1 MVMIPSEARVL
12 LGTLLQPYREVGY
25 RKLRR
30 MVGQSEVVIASG
42 PTGIRYRLECFV
54 SRVETHEQMV
64 SVSAVA
70 SEIGVRRWRPTQIAV
85 GFNVLSD
92 GSIR

>member
-1 MVMIPSEARVL
+1 MAMNPSEARIL

-30 MVGQSEVVIASG
+30 MVGHSEVVITSG
-42 PTGIRYRLECFV
+42 PTGAEYRLECFV
-54 SRVETHEQMV
+54 SRVDSREHTV
-64 SVSAVA
+64 SVSAIA
-70 SEIGVRRWRPTQIAV
+70 SEIGARRWRRSQIAV